1 MNHSKCQQQIGA
13 TAACTKI
20 IMEATK
26 GIVKKSRKG
35 ATKYCFVFDSWF
47 TSKKAGVAVM
57 YVVAFSI
64 SMFNTNTKVFY
75 KGAV

>member
-1 MNHSKCQQQIGA
+1 
-13 TAACTKI
+13 
-20 IMEATK
+20 MEATK
-26 GIVKKSRKG
+26 GIVQKSRKG
-35 ATKYCFVFDSWF
+35 ATKDCFIFDSWF

-57 YVVAFSI
+57 YIVSYRI